1 VRYIFDTGII
11 VGYVR
16 DAPFSRYADQKY
28 QPLTPPNMS
37 LISAVS
43 KGEIYSLAFQFGW
56 GDSKRRK
63 LSEILMHLPTVEINR
78 SRIIDFYA
86 EIDAFS
92 QGKHPTRKSTTSSR
106 NMGKNDIWIAAT
118 TAALGARLVTVDHDF
133 DHLQGEFFEVIYIDQ
148 KLTPAGA

>member
-1 VRYIFDTGII
+1 MRFIFDTGII

-16 DAPFSRYADQKY
+16 DAAYSRYLDQKH
-28 QPLTPPNMS
+28 QPLVAPNLS

-56 GDSKRRK
+56 GEPKREK
-63 LSEILMHLPTVEINR
+63 LTEILARLPVVEINR
-78 SRIIDFYA
+78 TRIIDLYA

-92 QGKHPTRKSTTSSR
+92 QGKHPTRTSTTSAR

-118 TAALGARLVTVDHDF
+118 AAVLGAKLVTVDRDF
-133 DHLQGEFFEVIYIDQ
+133 DHLHGIFFDVIYIDQ
-148 KLTPAGA
+148 KLTPADA